1 MGADLLVMSI
11 HWTQKKKEKPEKGF
25 QTRCA
30 QIDCAIDRITRI
42 PHEDRLMDINPDY
55 QDTWA
60 ELPTVDEYK
69 QYLYD
74 LVDELRKAWGARDTA
89 FLQYGDQ
96 RVFLTGGMSW
106 GDSPGET
113 FDLLTK
119 LSYAG
124 VL

>member
-11 HWTQKKKEKPEKGF
+11 HWTQKKREKPEKGF
-25 QTRCA
+25 QNRCA
-30 QIDCAIDRITRI
+30 AIDCAIDRITRI

-55 QDTWA
+55 QNTWA
-60 ELPTVDEYK
+60 ELPTVDQYK

-74 LVDELRKAWGARDTA
+74 LVDELRKTWGDRDTV

-113 FDLLTK
+113 FDLLTM